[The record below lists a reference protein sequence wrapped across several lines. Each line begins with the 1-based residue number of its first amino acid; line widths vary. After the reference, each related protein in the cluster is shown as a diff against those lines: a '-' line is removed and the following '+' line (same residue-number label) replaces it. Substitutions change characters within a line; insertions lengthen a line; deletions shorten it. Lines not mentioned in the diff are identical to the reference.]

1 MILETIHEADLIN
14 KGLAVIQSSNYKD
27 IMTSTEVDELNDILM
42 KASAAIINRRD
53 RDANSE

>member
-14 KGLAVIQSSNYKD
+14 KGLAVIQGSDFTKL
-27 IMTSTEVDELNDILM
+27 MTVKEVDELNDILM

-53 RDANSE
+53 RDANIE